1 MSDEGRKTAHE
12 LRNLLGLVALE
23 VHAARA
29 TAADAEA
36 TRRSL
41 DEIAALIQRCSEVIV
56 AFEASTVQTTPR
68 KREIIAP

>member
-1 MSDEGRKTAHE
+1 MSDDGRKAAHE

-29 TAADAEA
+29 AAADPAA

-41 DEIAALIQRCSEVIV
+41 DEIAALIQRCSDVIV
-56 AFEASTVQTTPR
+56 ALEASAGDATPP